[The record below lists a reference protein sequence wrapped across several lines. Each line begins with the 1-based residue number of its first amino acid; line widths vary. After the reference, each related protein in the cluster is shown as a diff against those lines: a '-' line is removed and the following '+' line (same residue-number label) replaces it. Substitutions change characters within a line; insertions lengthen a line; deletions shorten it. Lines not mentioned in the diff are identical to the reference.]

1 MLKIVKNMAQF
12 PFGQMMELY
21 AETNAATARE
31 QFPEFSE
38 YESLY
43 RVEMDFYRYLRYDFF
58 TMGDSFYAIW
68 MEGSLP
74 VSALRF
80 ERWKDGWLLE
90 GLETH
95 PQYRGKGYGFRLM
108 EAALEGLTEPVYA
121 HVAKDNAPSLRVH
134 EKCGFVRRG
143 DTALINGNYDK
154 RFVTL
159 MKEKSHG

>member
-1 MLKIVKNMAQF
+1 MLKIVKNMGQL

-31 QFPEFSE
+31 QFPELSE

-68 MEGSLP
+68 MEDSRP

-95 PQYRGKGYGFRLM
+95 PEYRGKGYAVRVM
-108 EAALEGLTEPVYA
+108 EAALEVLTEPVYA
-121 HVAKDNAPSLRVH
+121 HVAKENGISLRVH

-159 MKEKSHG
+159 MKEKTHG